1 MTRNPNESNKQFQ
14 SSFRT
19 KRSKKIKKTRKSSA
33 SSDKYLIAVR
43 SRESYAPLKP
53 TAYSILNARKE
64 FLRSSHTKSDQ
75 NEMELCF
82 PNTGICRLRKFQ
94 PKTLTFSSQLSM
106 QRPQEPSFE
115 QERNVKSEQK
125 KGRNPQTLHEETRI
139 SNGGD
144 RCQQQ
149 LKTTPFRWIRTATAQ
164 VVAIPSTNQQRFLQS
179 KKGIKKRHRNISKF
193 SETSAGGLAF
203 IKM

>member
-115 QERNVKSEQK
+115 QERNVKKRTK
-125 KGRNPQTLHEETRI
+125 KRKKPTNPTR
-139 SNGGD
+139 GD
-144 RCQQQ
+144 
-149 LKTTPFRWIRTATAQ
+149 
-164 VVAIPSTNQQRFLQS
+164 SNQQWRRPLS
-179 KKGIKKRHRNISKF
+179 ATIEDDAISVDKDCHRSSRCNSIHEPTKIS
-193 SETSAGGLAF
+193 SE
-203 IKM
+203 